1 MELMCGRYAVT
12 TDPALLAAELD
23 AIDEVTP
30 HRPDPG
36 DSDPGDSDAVDPDT
50 ARSRSVPGV
59 NYNVAPTTT
68 VMTVVRRHGHDDPD
82 GEDSSGDPALRV
94 RAMRWGLVPAW
105 TKDLAK
111 SPLLFNARA
120 ESVAEKASFKTSLK
134 GRRCLVP
141 MDGWYEWRKGTGPD
155 GKPSKTPYFMSPVDG
170 TRLFMAGL
178 WTTWRPKDADRDAP
192 PLMSC
197 TIITTDA
204 VGPLRDIHDRMP
216 LVMPSD
222 HWDAWLDPDNPPPP
236 ALLAPPS
243 AQLVDAIDRREVAPL
258 VNRVANNGPELL
270 DPVDS
275 SAQDLP
281 EQGTLL

>member
-1 MELMCGRYAVT
+1 MCGRYAVT

-30 HRPDPG
+30 DRPDP
-36 DSDPGDSDAVDPDT
+36 DPT
-50 ARSRSVPGV
+50 ARPASVPGV

-68 VMTVVRRHGHDDPD
+68 VMTVVRRHDHHEPAGRDSAGDD
-82 GEDSSGDPALRV
+82 SAGDPALRV

-111 SPLLFNARA
+111 APLLFNARA

-155 GKPSKTPYFMSPVDG
+155 GKPSKTPYFMSPADG

-178 WTTWRPKDADRDAP
+178 WTTWRPKDADRETP

-222 HWDAWLDPDNPPPP
+222 HWDAWLDPDNPPPA

-270 DPVDS
+270 DPVDAAGS
-275 SAQDLP
+275 QPP